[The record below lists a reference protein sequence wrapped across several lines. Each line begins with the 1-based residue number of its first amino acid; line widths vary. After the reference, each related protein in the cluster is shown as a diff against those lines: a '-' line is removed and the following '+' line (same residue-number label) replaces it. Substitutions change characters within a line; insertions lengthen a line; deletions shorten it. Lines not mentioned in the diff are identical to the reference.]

1 MKTKTTTNRVS
12 NTMVRNVATGVLIS
26 MTVCVLLA
34 IAATS
39 LMIGERLKED
49 QMNIIT
55 LVIIF
60 IAVITGATAA
70 GKIANG
76 RYALITALT
85 GFLFLLILMC
95 LGIIFFDGGF
105 SGIWTSAAS
114 TVAGIAVSCLIC
126 ITETGGKR
134 KKKIR
139 TR

>member
-95 LGIIFFDGGF
+95 LGIMFFDGGF